1 MPENLNKIGK
11 TALAHDYLNQC
22 GGAENVLKV
31 LAEIFPEAPIY
42 TLFYDEKKTRNYF
55 SNRVKKTSF
64 LDFEIVRNNHRA
76 FIPLLPLASGNLK
89 IESGYDLVVSSS
101 AGYAKGFNCR
111 NAFHICYCHTP
122 LRYAWEKNYLKGLNL
137 FRIPLLKILAKPI
150 RAFFRY
156 WDKKTSRRV
165 DVFIANS
172 HFTAQKIRNFYDR
185 EAEVIYPP
193 INLQKFYPDP
203 FGKKRSYFLMV
214 GRMLHYKR
222 FDLGIEAF
230 NQLGL
235 PLKIVGEGPEFIKLK
250 SLAKSPLIEFHSY
263 VENLDELRKIY
274 SGARAL
280 IFPQTE
286 DFGMVAAEAQAC
298 GLPVIGY
305 NSGGAK
311 EIVIEGKTGL
321 LFNEQTPEA
330 LIKAV
335 YLFEKTKFSE
345 SEILKN
351 ARRFS
356 KENFKAK
363 FMKILIKYHENFNRS

>member
-1 MPENLNKIGK
+1 
-11 TALAHDYLNQC
+11 
-22 GGAENVLKV
+22 
-31 LAEIFPEAPIY
+31 
-42 TLFYDEKKTRNYF
+42 
-55 SNRVKKTSF
+55 
-64 LDFEIVRNNHRA
+64 
-76 FIPLLPLASGNLK
+76 
-89 IESGYDLVVSSS
+89 
-101 AGYAKGFNCR
+101 
-111 NAFHICYCHTP
+111 
-122 LRYAWEKNYLKGLNL
+122 
-137 FRIPLLKILAKPI
+137 
-150 RAFFRY
+150 
-156 WDKKTSRRV
+156 
-165 DVFIANS
+165 
-172 HFTAQKIRNFYDR
+172 
-185 EAEVIYPP
+185 
-193 INLQKFYPDP
+193 
-203 FGKKRSYFLMV
+203 MV